1 MDCLFVSDLHGNMK
15 KYNRLYEFIQKSSA
29 DAVFFGGDLLPL
41 DPAPVKTMKYFIEK
55 NLFFPLETIKKEKE
69 DIQFFLILG
78 NDDPRRYES
87 LFKEAD
93 KRKII
98 HYVNQRTAYFSPFFV
113 TGYSFVPPT
122 PFLLKD
128 WERYDVSQ
136 FIDMGVIPPEKG
148 FHTTTVDTNTIR
160 FETIQKDLL
169 SLVKNASPQKTI
181 FLFHAPPYDTS
192 LDRAA
197 LDGKKIDHAPV
208 DVHIGSIA
216 IKKFIEQYH
225 PFITLH
231 GHVHESSRLTGKWKQ
246 KIHQT
251 FSFSAAYDHDQLA
264 IVSFNTEDPSTARRC
279 LLDI

>member
-1 MDCLFVSDLHGNMK
+1 MDCLFVSDLHGNIK
-15 KYNRLYEFIQKSSA
+15 KYNRLYEFIQKSSP

-41 DPAPVKTMKYFIEK
+41 DPAPAKTMKDFIEN
-55 NLFFPLETIKKEKE
+55 NLFFPLEIIKEDKK

-98 HYVNQRTAYFSPFFV
+98 HYVNQRTARFSPFFV

-136 FIDMGVIPPEKG
+136 FIDIGVIPPEKG
-148 FHTTTVDTNTIR
+148 FHTTDVETKTIR
-160 FETIQKDLL
+160 FETIQKDLS
-169 SLVKNASPQKTI
+169 SLLKNAPPQKTI

-216 IKKFIEQYH
+216 IKKFIEQYK

-231 GHVHESSRLTGKWKQ
+231 GHVHESSRMTGEWKQ

-251 FSFSAAYDHDQLA
+251 VSFSAAYDHDKLA
-264 IVSFNTEDPSTARRC
+264 IVSFNTENPSNAYRY